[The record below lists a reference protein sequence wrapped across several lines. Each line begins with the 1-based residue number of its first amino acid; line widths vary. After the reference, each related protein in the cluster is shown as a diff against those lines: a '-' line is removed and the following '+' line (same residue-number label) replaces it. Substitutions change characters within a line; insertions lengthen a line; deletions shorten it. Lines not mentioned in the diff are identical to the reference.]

1 MPSKYISTLELYED
15 TLNSISQPERYMS
28 FLDTAAHNYKY
39 SFEDQLLI
47 HAQKPEAT
55 ACAEI
60 GTWNKL
66 GRYVNR
72 GTRGITLVASRNVP
86 YRLLHVFDISDTN
99 SFYGNEVR
107 LWEFDERYGDEV
119 ISSLENSFGEMSY
132 PADLEGGL
140 IEIAS
145 QVVEDNYS
153 DYLDQ
158 LIRTDPETDSKEFKD
173 GCGYKR
179 TEEADRA
186 SPP

>member
-39 SFEDQLLI
+39 PFKDQLLI

-86 YRLLHVFDISDTN
+86 YRLRHVFDISDTN

-145 QVVEDNYS
+145 QRES
-153 DYLDQ
+153 
-158 LIRTDPETDSKEFKD
+158 T
-173 GCGYKR
+173 
-179 TEEADRA
+179 
-186 SPP
+186 